1 VVAKGYL
8 TKLLGNDAVK
18 SYITRHEPEILDHF
32 ELVVNTVSM
41 EEAVQQQLE
50 ADGEFEEDLDSDA
63 PPTPEI
69 THPDSEIDNETAV
82 PGDNAA
88 TE

>member
-1 VVAKGYL
+1 MLIHHA
-8 TKLLGNDAVK
+8 
-18 SYITRHEPEILDHF
+18 
-32 ELVVNTVSM
+32 VSM
-41 EEAVQQQLE
+41 EEAGQQQLE
-50 ADGEFEEDLDSDA
+50 ADGEFEEDPDADSDV
-63 PPTPEI
+63 PPTPET